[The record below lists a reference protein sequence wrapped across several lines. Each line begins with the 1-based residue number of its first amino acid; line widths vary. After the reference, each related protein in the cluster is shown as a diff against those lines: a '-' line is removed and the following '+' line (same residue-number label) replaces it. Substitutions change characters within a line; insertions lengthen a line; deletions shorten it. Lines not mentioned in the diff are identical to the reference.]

1 MVSLLGAA
9 WLFRH
14 GDKRAE
20 ALNVGPDSQQTKDG
34 RARVAL
40 KVEPGSKQS
49 RGDVSREE
57 SLPDGPPV
65 QRLGVFIVFVLIAQ
79 AMMSYDG
86 GATTMSTA
94 ALLEQGWTVEMLG
107 WLGAMDKFGQVL
119 TALLWGV
126 LLERLHDPKWLIWF
140 GLLAKAASCFSFA
153 VLQLQASMLLSKFSM
168 GAWEALI
175 GTWGTLWV
183 NAHAPK
189 DQQVA
194 WNTFFNVMAGM
205 GNAAG
210 ALMAGFTAEHL
221 GYGFAFKVQAG
232 CLGLILLLMIPV
244 DSRWLSTKQDIPSM
258 QSLVDYYPHQP
269 PVYLPP
275 HQQASQTFAEVL
287 RLIRYAP
294 WLGTAMGISL
304 TCFVQSGTNMLWQNT
319 FMHVWNLTPEEA
331 TVSNLATCGGG
342 AFVGVFLGPMLFDSL
357 RGSQESRQ
365 FRSLAWSFGLSL
377 EAAAWSL
384 FGCALLCVQAE
395 LLLHHHSEMSP
406 VVVCVIVSIF
416 CTVDLL
422 QSMQGVLSAINND
435 CLPTRLQPRG
445 AALKLIFQNIFG
457 YAAGMV
463 FPCMWA
469 AYAGSQ
475 LSLAHP
481 EVPAEAIRA
490 AEFCFGMASSMLMS
504 VPLAAFLLLAWRGSR
519 TPFVGVSDAAKPLLD
534 S

>member
-1 MVSLLGAA
+1 MASLLGAA
-9 WLFRH
+9 WLFRN
-14 GDKRAE
+14 GDKHDE
-20 ALNVGPDSQQTKDG
+20 ATQATIENQ
-34 RARVAL
+34 
-40 KVEPGSKQS
+40 QS
-49 RGDVSREE
+49 REGPAESPTGAVPREQ
-57 SLPDGPPV
+57 SLPEGPPV

-94 ALLEQGWTVEMLG
+94 ALLAEGWSVDMLG

-119 TALLWGV
+119 TALVWGA

-153 VLQLQASMLLSKFSM
+153 VLTAQVSMLLSKFSM

-210 ALMAGFTAEHL
+210 ALMAGFTAERF

-232 CLGLILLLMIPV
+232 FLGLILLLMVPV

-258 QSLVDYYPHQP
+258 KSLVDYYPYQP

-275 HQQASQTFAEVL
+275 RQQASQTIVESL

-304 TCFVQSGTNMLWQNT
+304 TCFVQSGANMLWQNT
-319 FMHVWNLTPEEA
+319 FMHVWYFSAEAA
-331 TVSNLATCGGG
+331 TVSNLAVCGGG
-342 AFVGVFLGPMLFDSL
+342 AFVGVFLGPKLFDTL
-357 RGSQESRQ
+357 RGSKESRQ
-365 FRSLAWSFGLSL
+365 FRSLAWSFGLGI

-384 FGCALLCVQAE
+384 FGGALLCVKAE
-395 LLLHHHSEMSP
+395 MFLHHHTEVSP
-406 VVVCVIVSIF
+406 VIVCIIVSIF

-457 YAAGMV
+457 YAMGMV
-463 FPCMWA
+463 FPSLWA
-469 AYAGSQ
+469 AHVGVQ
-475 LSLAHP
+475 LSEIYPDLP
-481 EVPAEAIRA
+481 TEVIQA
-490 AEFCFGMASSMLMS
+490 AEFCIGMASSLLMS
-504 VPLAAFLLLAWRGSR
+504 VPLAIFLFLAWQGSR
-519 TPFVGVSDAAKPLLD
+519 SQFVGVSDAATKPLLG